1 MCMCRG
7 WLLMRLLER
16 DKQPFWYA
24 NYTGRTMNEDSNHL
38 LTGERTTAY
47 DTPRQASGTF
57 SINTGAATPREFGTY
72 IDYDYVIHMDDDSC
86 PFDEQA
92 AIWLNDPV
100 STVNG
105 KTVIADPEYRVLRIS
120 DLRTYIA
127 VAIRE
132 MR

>member
-1 MCMCRG
+1 MRMCRG
-7 WLLMRLLER
+7 WSLMRLLER
-16 DKQPFWYA
+16 DKKPFWYA
-24 NYTGRTMNEDSNHL
+24 NYVSRSMLTENNNY
-38 LTGERTTAY
+38 TGERSTTY
-47 DTPRQASGTF
+47 DTPQMAYGTF
-57 SINTGAATPREFGTY
+57 SDSTGAATPREFGTY

-105 KTVIADPEYRVLRIS
+105 KAVIADPEYRVLRIS